1 MRAVFSAFSI
11 AAAVVVALSSCTG
24 ETDYDVLDDYNAT
37 NTDPT
42 VAAALP
48 ADAGTRATTSRGVD
62 AGTVAHRPDA
72 SAPTTADASPPPPPP
87 APPPPPPSEKKK
99 GKHHDDP

>member
-1 MRAVFSAFSI
+1 MRAILSAFSI
-11 AAAVVVALSSCTG
+11 AAATVLAVTSCAG

-42 VAAALP
+42 VAAAAA
-48 ADAGTRATTSRGVD
+48 ADSGTRTTTSRGTD

-72 SAPTTADASPPPPPP
+72 SAPSPDASAPPPPPPPP
-87 APPPPPPSEKKK
+87 AEKKK
-99 GKHHDDP
+99 GKRHGDD